1 MPGQPRLL
9 IATNNAGKVD
19 EFRGILEGCG
29 WQVVAP
35 ADLGISLDVE
45 ENGTTYLENA
55 RLKARAFADASGL
68 ASLSD
73 DSGLEVD
80 ALGGEPGALHHL
92 HGWDGADREDRI
104 AILLRAMSR
113 VPAGE
118 RGARFRAV
126 IVVALPDG
134 SEVDVE
140 GTCEGVI
147 TKTPLGEGGFGYDPV
162 FFLPERGVTMAQ
174 LTPGEKNAI
183 SHRAVAA
190 AKIRGELRRL
200 AETAGADVTG

>member
-1 MPGQPRLL
+1 MPEAPKLL

-35 ADLGISLDVE
+35 AELGLSLEVE
-45 ENGTTYLENA
+45 ESGTTYLENA
-55 RLKARAFADASGL
+55 RIKAEAFAKASGL
-68 ASLSD
+68 AALAD

-80 ALGGEPGALHHL
+80 ALNGEPGALHHL
-92 HGWDGADREDRI
+92 HGWDGVDRTDRI
-104 AILLRAMSR
+104 AILLRAMKDVAVGQRS
-113 VPAGE
+113 
-118 RGARFRAV
+118 ARFRAV
-126 IVVALPDG
+126 IVVVLTDG
-134 SEVDVE
+134 SAIDVE

-147 TKTPLGEGGFGYDPV
+147 TDAGLGEGGFGYDPV

-174 LTPGEKNAI
+174 LTPDEKNAI

-190 AKIRGELRRL
+190 TKIRDELRRL
-200 AETAGADVTG
+200 AEAAGADVAR